1 MHILF
6 TRFPLEAAYGGAE
19 VQTLALMRELQ
30 SRGHTLS
37 FLGSCPVLLAEAP
50 KVGCAVTKLVLGKPP
65 VTKGGAISFLWRKF
79 HMARLLQQAY
89 AALPHVDAVC
99 MLSLSEK
106 LLLTPL
112 IPKTKVVWIEHDRVG
127 RWLRRNPWLPALRR
141 ASARATIVCVS
152 ALSRDVYVRLGFDA
166 NRVVA
171 IPNGIDCSRLGSGA
185 INADPSPPLRVG
197 CVSRLSEEKGVDVLL
212 HAIRAIP
219 EASLD
224 VVGVGPQGSY
234 IKYLA
239 QELADMEYADGRIR
253 ILGRVKDLGA
263 FYRSLHVLVLPSID
277 HDPFG
282 LVAGEAMTLGIPVV
296 VTDQCG
302 IASHVQDGL
311 HALVVPAGSATALAH
326 ALHSLRDPKHRALL
340 ASAGMEHAK
349 RTFSLGAMT
358 DAYEQLL
365 KA

>member
-19 VQTLALMRELQ
+19 VQTLALMRELK
-30 SRGHTLS
+30 SRGHTVS
-37 FLGSCPVLLAEAP
+37 FLGSCPVLQSEAP
-50 KVGCAVTKLVLGKPP
+50 KVGCSVLALDIGKPP
-65 VTKGGAISFLWRKF
+65 VTKGGAVSFLWRRMG
-79 HMARLLQQAY
+79 MARALREAY
-89 AALPHVDAVC
+89 NTLPHVDAVC
-99 MLSLSEK
+99 MLSMSEK
-106 LLLTPL
+106 LLLTPHIGEAKAL
-112 IPKTKVVWIEHDRVG
+112 WIEHDRVG
-127 RWLRRNPWLPALRR
+127 RWLQRNPWLPSLRK
-141 ASARATIVCVS
+141 ASARATVVCVS

-171 IPNGIDCSRLGSGA
+171 IPNGIDAGRLGSGA
-185 INADPSPPLRVG
+185 ITADPPPPLRVG

-219 EASLD
+219 EATLD
-224 VVGVGPQGSY
+224 VVGVGPQGPY
-234 IKYLA
+234 LAYLA
-239 QELADMEYADGRIR
+239 QELAGIECATGRIR
-253 ILGRVKDLGA
+253 MLGRIKDLGA

-302 IASHVQDGL
+302 IASHVQDGV
-311 HALVVPAGSATALAH
+311 HALVIPAGSASALEQ
-326 ALHSLRDPKHRALL
+326 ALNTLRDPQRRSLL
-340 ASAGMEHAK
+340 ASTGMEHAK
-349 RTFSLGAMT
+349 RAFSLGAMT